1 MAKKSAVQTVTVT
14 MQNQELMVAHEAL
27 LQLAQLR
34 VPTAT
39 AMRVR
44 RLARV
49 VGPTVEDVQEE
60 RRKLVRLHA
69 DLDERGEPHGDE
81 NGKIVFKS
89 DDDREAYAA
98 AHRELME
105 LETTLEVQPLTASE
119 LGIKEIQAGL
129 LIALDDL
136 LLDDLG

>member
-1 MAKKSAVQTVTVT
+1 MAKKSATAQTVT

-27 LQLAQLR
+27 LHLAQLR

-44 RLARV
+44 RLTRV
-49 VGPTVEDVQEE
+49 VGPTVEDVQQE

-119 LGIKEIQAGL
+119 LGVKEIQAGL